1 MDEWIRRKQVKGLL
15 RAVQKC
21 FYNKNF
27 ELTQN
32 FHINPGLQIA
42 WVKMVIANYSLNQFK
57 LNI

>member
-1 MDEWIRRKQVKGLL
+1 MDGLDGSRL

-32 FHINPGLQIA
+32 LYINPGQQIA
-42 WVKMVIANYSLNQFK
+42 WVKNGYCKLQFK
-57 LNI
+57 SI